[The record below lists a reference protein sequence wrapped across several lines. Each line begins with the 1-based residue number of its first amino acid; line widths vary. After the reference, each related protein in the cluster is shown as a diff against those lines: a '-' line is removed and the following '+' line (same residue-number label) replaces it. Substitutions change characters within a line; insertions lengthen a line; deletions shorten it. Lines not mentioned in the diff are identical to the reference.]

1 MALGGQLRGDAEAG
15 RPQKCRRGEH
25 GAVNRSGTPNVFST

>member
-1 MALGGQLRGDAEAG
+1 MALRGQVRGDAEAG

-25 GAVNRSGTPNVFST
+25 GAVNRPGAPNVV

>member
-1 MALGGQLRGDAEAG
+1 MALHGQVRDDAAAG

-25 GAVNRSGTPNVFST
+25 GAVNRSGVPDVFSS